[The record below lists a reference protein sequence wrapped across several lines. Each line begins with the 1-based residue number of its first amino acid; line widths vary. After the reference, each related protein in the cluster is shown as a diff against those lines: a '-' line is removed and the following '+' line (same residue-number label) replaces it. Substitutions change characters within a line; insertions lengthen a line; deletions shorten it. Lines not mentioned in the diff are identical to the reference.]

1 MSSTRPHLTRTIAVV
16 VCAAVLNAACATTT
30 AGGIRVANADQQS
43 ATTRAA
49 IAEYVQQLKPG
60 LPVRVGRTDG
70 RTIRGTLMKATADT
84 LVLQPRVRVPEP
96 PIEIRLADIVSVTP
110 ESPSNGSS
118 LGKAIGIGVAAG
130 AGAVLGIFLIL
141 AAVYSD

>member
-1 MSSTRPHLTRTIAVV
+1 MSSTRPHLTRTIAIV
-16 VCAAVLNAACATTT
+16 VCAAVINAACATTT
-30 AGGIRVANADQQS
+30 IGGVRVADASQQS

-60 LPVRVGRTDG
+60 LPIRVGRTDG

-84 LVLQPRVRVPEP
+84 LVLQPRARVPEP
-96 PIEIRLADIVSVTP
+96 PIEIALAEIVSVTP

-130 AGAVLGIFLIL
+130 AGAVVGIFLIL
-141 AAVYSD
+141 AAIYSD

>member
-16 VCAAVLNAACATTT
+16 VCAAVFNAACATT

-84 LVLQPRVRVPEP
+84 LVLQPRARVPEP
-96 PIEIRLADIVSVTP
+96 PIEIALADIVSVTP

-130 AGAVLGIFLIL
+130 AGAVLGIFLIF
-141 AAVYSD
+141 AAIYSD